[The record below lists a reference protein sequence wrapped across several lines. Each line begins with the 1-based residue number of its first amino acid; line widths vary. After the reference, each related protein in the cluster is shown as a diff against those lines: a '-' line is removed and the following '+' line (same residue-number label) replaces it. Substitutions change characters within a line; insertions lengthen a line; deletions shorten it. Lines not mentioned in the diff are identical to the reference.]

1 MNASSE
7 ENRICVNGMSNYRRD
22 HEFANSAILVTVD
35 QHDFGSD
42 HPLAGMHFQ
51 RELENKAFILGG
63 QDYSVPVQKIE
74 DYFNN
79 CISQELIKTSVE
91 RTKSANLNVLFSD
104 ELNINIK
111 EGLELMNQKIDGFT
125 TNATL
130 LGVESRSSAPVRFA
144 RNSRME
150 SNIQGI
156 YPIGEGAGYAGG
168 IMSSAID
175 GLKCSEMLV
184 KGE

>member
-1 MNASSE
+1 
-7 ENRICVNGMSNYRRD
+7 
-22 HEFANSAILVTVD
+22 
-35 QHDFGSD
+35 
-42 HPLAGMHFQ
+42 
-51 RELENKAFILGG
+51 
-63 QDYSVPVQKIE
+63 
-74 DYFNN
+74 
-79 CISQELIKTSVE
+79 
-91 RTKSANLNVLFSD
+91 
-104 ELNINIK
+104 
-111 EGLELMNQKIDGFT
+111 MNQKIDGFT